1 MTSINELLDNCSLSF
16 NQIETSLKLS
26 KGILSKVYKGT
37 RNVPKKDE
45 ERLRMYLQ
53 LSGKPQG
60 DIKKVIAD
68 VESAITSPKSIVKK
82 VSVIPEIS
90 QNETKP
96 DLSDIEF
103 FIGKSGIKYRLSRE
117 LLLDLLERFPEP
129 TKKLQYIPADNT
141 PMPGIFTISHLR
153 EPAYWEKPI
162 QDLTEYLHFTE
173 PYEETVNNANK
184 MITEG
189 IRYNTISDYQ
199 KQYEDLVVSNGTQI
213 EFQQLADDIKANPLL
228 SPKQITVLLHQM
240 NCIK

>member
-1 MTSINELLDNCSLSF
+1 MRQCEICGSDISHLTAKAVYCS
-16 NQIETSLKLS
+16 
-26 KGILSKVYKGT
+26 GACKVKAH
-37 RNVPKKDE
+37 RMKDKQSGP
-45 ERLRMYLQ
+45 Q
-53 LSGKPQG
+53 LAEGK
-60 DIKKVIAD
+60 KKVV
-68 VESAITSPKSIVKK
+68 VEK

-117 LLLDLLERFPEP
+117 LLLDLLDRFPEP

-141 PMPGIFTISHLR
+141 PMPGIFSISHLR

-199 KQYEDLVVSNGTQI
+199 KQYEDLIVSNGTQI

-228 SPKQITVLLHQM
+228 TAKQITVLLHQI
-240 NCIK
+240 NCVK

>member
-1 MTSINELLDNCSLSF
+1 MRQCETCGSDISHLTAKAVYCS
-16 NQIETSLKLS
+16 
-26 KGILSKVYKGT
+26 GACKVKAH
-37 RNVPKKDE
+37 RMKDKQSGP
-45 ERLRMYLQ
+45 Q
-53 LSGKPQG
+53 LAEGK
-60 DIKKVIAD
+60 KKVV
-68 VESAITSPKSIVKK
+68 VEK

-117 LLLDLLERFPEP
+117 LLLDLLDRFPEP

-141 PMPGIFTISHLR
+141 PMPGIFSISHLR

-162 QDLTEYLHFTE
+162 QDLTEYLHFTA

-184 MITEG
+184 MIIEG

-213 EFQQLADDIKANPLL
+213 EFQQLADDIKSNPVLTA
-228 SPKQITVLLHQM
+228 KQIIVLLHQI

>member
-1 MTSINELLDNCSLSF
+1 MNECIVCGKDISHMRTGAQFCSGGCRVKKARDKAIVDISTRD
-16 NQIETSLKLS
+16 ET
-26 KGILSKVYKGT
+26 I
-37 RNVPKKDE
+37 
-45 ERLRMYLQ
+45 
-53 LSGKPQG
+53 
-60 DIKKVIAD
+60 
-68 VESAITSPKSIVKK
+68 VEKIVKKSPEK

-117 LLLDLLERFPEP
+117 LLLDLLERFPES
-129 TKKLQYIPADNT
+129 TKKLQYVSVDNT
-141 PMPGIFTISHLR
+141 PMSGMFSISHLR

-173 PYEETVNNANK
+173 PYEETVTNANK
-184 MITEG
+184 MITSG

-199 KQYEDLVVSNGTQI
+199 KQYEDLVVSNGTST

-228 SPKQITVLLHQM
+228 TAKQITVLLHQI
-240 NCIK
+240 NCVK